1 MSEDLAKEQAK
12 NLYLELERAQEEGRE
27 LASKLRARIADLERS
42 QAQQSSFDP
51 KQGAAPLLAAHV
63 TDADAHHTVKALQ
76 ERNQALE
83 SENAQVREKLVQ
95 ADVAA
100 KEMEFS
106 LMALNAK
113 FAEEGPL
120 RAELEHQVLM
130 LRRQPQSEL
139 EEEVLRLRK
148 EAEKGGMEA
157 ERAREES
164 AELAVKLRKRI
175 AALEESGLEEKVR
188 AFKVNCLVFWCF
200 GVLVCGVWC
209 VVLGVGCWVW
219 VSRVWGQWRDSFVS
233 GDPAGPRDSRP
244 RETSVRDTRSKRD

>member
-1 MSEDLAKEQAK
+1 VQVYKGDISNDIFAQMSEELAKEQAK
-12 NLYLELERAQEEGRE
+12 NLYVELERAQEEGRE

-51 KQGAAPLLAAHV
+51 KQGAVPLLAAHV

-83 SENAQVREKLVQ
+83 SENARVREKLVQ

-113 FAEEGPL
+113 LAEEGPL
-120 RAELEHQVLM
+120 RAELEHQVVM

-188 AFKVNCLVFWCF
+188 TFKV
-200 GVLVCGVWC
+200 
-209 VVLGVGCWVW
+209 
-219 VSRVWGQWRDSFVS
+219 D
-233 GDPAGPRDSRP
+233 
-244 RETSVRDTRSKRD
+244 